1 MDLHVRCFVC
11 SIKTDEWRSGLHG
24 LVSQHSN
31 TLITVLIRTIL
42 GTFQSNRDIDDELN
56 CICPDCLS
64 RIEDCDWQRI
74 AAQRCERELYELL
87 VRTEKRAVL
96 DTAALGG
103 GRRLEGAQ
111 ASGSAETARPIK
123 CEQPPGAEPP
133 SNMAD
138 SKPTT
143 SEQSAKAAAEAN
155 DEHEL
160 LERFHDEFEGD
171 DLDDELDDFDYDV
184 DGDEDIDDEAID
196 EMEND
201 PNLPYYIERRTSDDD
216 YFDEED
222 DDLDDEDWDG
232 TETEGK
238 SKRARPGIGPAGPKV
253 KRGRPR
259 VHPVGGK
266 EKRKPG
272 RPRSRPEKIARPLG
286 RPRIHPELERR
297 SSGRPSERKPY
308 ECQMCDQV
316 FEKHMQFQVIVG
328 RPLGCSSGFRKGKWT
343 GALFAFSHSVSLS
356 LTKSHFLLLLRN
368 NCKYPFICL

>member
-1 MDLHVRCFVC
+1 MC

-31 TLITVLIRTIL
+31 TLITMLIRTIL

-87 VRTEKRAVL
+87 MRTEKRSVQ
-96 DTAALGG
+96 DTAAFSSD
-103 GRRLEGAQ
+103 RFEGAQ

-123 CEQPPGAEPP
+123 CEQPPVTEPP
-133 SNMAD
+133 LNTPD
-138 SKPTT
+138 NKPTT
-143 SEQSAKAAAEAN
+143 SEQPAAEAN

-160 LERFHDEFEGD
+160 LERFRDEFEGE
-171 DLDDELDDFDYDV
+171 DLDDELDDFDYDL

-238 SKRARPGIGPAGPKV
+238 AKRSRPAGPKG

-259 VHPVGGK
+259 VHPVDGK

-272 RPRSRPEKIARPLG
+272 RPRSRPEKIPGPIG

-297 SSGRPSERKPY
+297 PSGRPSERKSY

-316 FEKHMQFQVIVG
+316 FEKHMQFQVMVEG
-328 RPLGCSSGFRKGKWT
+328 PLAVRDRISWVLEGKWR
-343 GALFAFSHSVSLS
+343 GAFRFFALNSFRFGKDSI
-356 LTKSHFLLLLRN
+356 F
-368 NCKYPFICL
+368 FCLEITVNIR